1 MKLGLFIFF
10 VCLFLFL
17 FLFLSFFLGSIPYIS
32 STQAPE
38 TEAILSTHQ
47 CHDICP
53 YQSIASLNKRLH
65 KWQPARSVSYILQST
80 KTGCYSCHE
89 LVFSLCDIAVTALI
103 MQNNEFINTKSKHGS
118 CMSSSQS
125 SSKPP
130 SSSSSEVEELRA
142 RAVREQV
149 DLYRQLREQLV
160 NEVERY
166 QREGNHKLAS
176 IISES
181 LREQ

>member
-1 MKLGLFIFF
+1 
-10 VCLFLFL
+10 
-17 FLFLSFFLGSIPYIS
+17 
-32 STQAPE
+32 
-38 TEAILSTHQ
+38 
-47 CHDICP
+47 
-53 YQSIASLNKRLH
+53 
-65 KWQPARSVSYILQST
+65 
-80 KTGCYSCHE
+80 
-89 LVFSLCDIAVTALI
+89 
-103 MQNNEFINTKSKHGS
+103 
-118 CMSSSQS
+118 MSSSPPPS
-125 SSKPP
+125 SPP
-130 SSSSSEVEELRA
+130 SSSEIEELRA

>member
-1 MKLGLFIFF
+1 
-10 VCLFLFL
+10 
-17 FLFLSFFLGSIPYIS
+17 
-32 STQAPE
+32 
-38 TEAILSTHQ
+38 
-47 CHDICP
+47 
-53 YQSIASLNKRLH
+53 
-65 KWQPARSVSYILQST
+65 
-80 KTGCYSCHE
+80 
-89 LVFSLCDIAVTALI
+89 
-103 MQNNEFINTKSKHGS
+103 
-118 CMSSSQS
+118 MSSSQS
-125 SSKPP
+125 SSPSP
-130 SSSSSEVEELRA
+130 SSSSSEIEELRA

>member
-1 MKLGLFIFF
+1 MTRMFFSTQTDDETWPFHLFRVSIS
-10 VCLFLFL
+10 L
-17 FLFLSFFLGSIPYIS
+17 FLGSIPYIS

-89 LVFSLCDIAVTALI
+89 LDFSLCDIAVTALT
-103 MQNNEFINTKSKHGS
+103 MQNNEFINTKASMDLACPRHNLHQDHHHLCHQKSRSLGQGLLESKSTFTGS
-118 CMSSSQS
+118 
-125 SSKPP
+125 
-130 SSSSSEVEELRA
+130 L
-142 RAVREQV
+142 
-149 DLYRQLREQLV
+149 
-160 NEVERY
+160 
-166 QREGNHKLAS
+166 GNN
-176 IISES
+176 
-181 LREQ
+181 